1 MPAIDW
7 NSLSSPDDW
16 EAALATL
23 QQAAAA
29 AKAGPR
35 ADRQAVE
42 GELANFWTI
51 PCPFTKKIDR
61 ARTIYNGLAL
71 LDLDQLINATA
82 FAPIAELRA
91 ALPARAPTPSEAKL
105 AQTIRQ
111 ALAALRKQ
119 HRQSLA
125 AHLAMAQQIGALE
138 AAVQQLLPQGR
149 KGREKAP
156 KKSSNR

>member
-1 MPAIDW
+1 MPTIDW

-51 PCPFTKKIDR
+51 PCPFVKKIDR
-61 ARTIYNGLAL
+61 ARASYNELAL
-71 LDLDQLINATA
+71 LDLDQLISAVA
-82 FAPIAELRA
+82 FAPSTA
-91 ALPARAPTPSEAKL
+91 ARATQPPRALAPTEAKL
-105 AQTIRQ
+105 AQTILQ

-138 AAVQQLLPQGR
+138 AAVQQLLPQVRPRR
-149 KGREKAP
+149 KTTT
-156 KKSSNR
+156 KKSSTG